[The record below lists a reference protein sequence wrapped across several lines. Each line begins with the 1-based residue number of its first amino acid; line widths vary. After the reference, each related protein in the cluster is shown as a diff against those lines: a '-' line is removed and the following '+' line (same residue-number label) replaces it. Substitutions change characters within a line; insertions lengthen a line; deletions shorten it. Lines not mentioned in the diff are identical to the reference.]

1 MGRQIFGTPVY
12 RHARAR
18 RAVYVLNTDTEEG
31 ICIRRRCLSI
41 VPPLIPELEEDPKT
55 NGPVLLLAS
64 RGEVV
69 TTLSFGTI
77 RGEGEGGSSSAM
89 QPGGPPLH
97 TGVVVE

>member
-1 MGRQIFGTPVY
+1 MPPPAPKVEEDMPVLELL
-12 RHARAR
+12 RNLKEVVRPP
-18 RAVYVLNTDTEEG
+18 EEG

-55 NGPVLLLAS
+55 SGPVLLLAS

-77 RGEGEGGSSSAM
+77 RGEGEGGSSSAVH
-89 QPGGPPLH
+89 PGPPA
-97 TGVVVE
+97 